1 MFQFRVLSATAHE
14 PFVRSFVSGCV
25 CVCVM
30 SVAQELVIKSKL
42 LHIKFDVSRY
52 EYKYIYLRQLS
63 VRKHNSL
70 VNFDTEIN
78 PQLMILANEV
88 STLVVAVCSKHK

>member
-1 MFQFRVLSATAHE
+1 
-14 PFVRSFVSGCV
+14 
-25 CVCVM
+25 M